1 MASKHRIQITVN
13 EETYDLLVHPNRTLL
28 DFLRYDLSLT
38 GTKQGCNEG
47 DCGACTVIADG
58 KVVASCLVLAVEMN
72 NAVIT
77 TIEGLTQSDALHPI
91 QQAFVDSGAVQCG
104 FCTPG
109 MILTTKALLD
119 EIPNPC
125 EEDIKHYLEGNLC
138 RCTGYVKILDAV
150 NNAIQLLE
158 SGPNE
163 GGVKNG

>member
-1 MASKHRIQITVN
+1 MDSKHRIQITVN

-28 DFLRYDLSLT
+28 DLLRYDLSLT

-72 NAVIT
+72 HAVIT
-77 TIEGLTQSDALHPI
+77 TIEGLTQGDTLHPI

-150 NNAIQLLE
+150 KNAIQFLE
-158 SGPNE
+158 RGSNE
-163 GGVKNG
+163 GGV

>member
-1 MASKHRIQITVN
+1 MGRKHRIQITVN

-28 DFLRYDLSLT
+28 DFLRYDLGLT

-58 KVVASCLVLAVEMN
+58 KVVASCLILAVEMN

-77 TIEGLTQSDALHPI
+77 TIEGLTQGDALHPI
-91 QQAFVDSGAVQCG
+91 QQAFADSGAVQCG

-125 EEDIKHYLEGNLC
+125 EEDIKHYLAGNLC

-150 NNAIQLLE
+150 KNAIQLL
-158 SGPNE
+158 
-163 GGVKNG
+163 K